1 MSGSFRDL
9 QAWQKAVDLV
19 SEIYALTR
27 SFPRDELFGLS
38 AQLRRAAVSV
48 ASNVAEGKGRSSD
61 KEFSLFLH
69 HARGSLCEIET
80 QLVIAQ
86 KLGYAGEKEAVTLE
100 RSAGELARMIN
111 GLIKAVGRAD
121 GLRNTG
127 FS

>member
-9 QAWQKAVDLV
+9 QAWRKSIDLV
-19 SEIYALTR
+19 LDIYALTR

-61 KEFSLFLH
+61 REFALFLH
-69 HARGSLCEIET
+69 HARGSLCGIET

-86 KLGYAGEKEAVTLE
+86 KLGYASEKQAVTLE

-111 GLIKAVGRAD
+111 GLIKAVVPSKRAA
-121 GLRNTG
+121 
-127 FS
+127 

>member
-9 QAWQKAVDLV
+9 QAWQKAIDLV
-19 SEIYALTR
+19 ADIYGLTR

-48 ASNVAEGKGRSSD
+48 PSNVAEGKGRSSD
-61 KEFSLFLH
+61 REFALFLH

-86 KLGYAGEKEAVTLE
+86 RLAYASEKQAVALG

-111 GLIKAVGRAD
+111 GLIKAVGPGRRAA
-121 GLRNTG
+121 
-127 FS
+127 